1 MISTADFK
9 NGLTIELDG
18 DVYQIIEYQH
28 VKPGKG
34 GAFVRTRLK
43 QLRTGNVFEKTF
55 RSGYKVEQA
64 RVERRKMQF
73 LYHTGDGFYFM
84 DTENFD
90 QIELTSAQVGD
101 ARDYLKE
108 GLEVDVIM
116 YRGELMGMDLPA
128 AVQLKIT
135 QTDPGVRGD
144 TATGG
149 TKPAVLETG
158 ATIQVP
164 LFLNIG
170 DAVKVDTR
178 TGAYLERVS

>member
-9 NGLTIELDG
+9 NGLTIALDG
-18 DVYQIIEYQH
+18 EVYQIIEYQH

-43 QLRTGNVFEKTF
+43 HLKTGNVFDKTF

-64 RVERRKMQF
+64 HVDRRKMQF
-73 LYHTGDGFYFM
+73 LYRTGDAFFFM
-84 DTENFD
+84 DSENFD
-90 QIELTSAQVGD
+90 QIELSAAQVGD
-101 ARDYLKE
+101 ACNYLSE

-116 YRGELMGMDLPA
+116 YQGELMGLDLPA
-128 AVQLKIT
+128 AVELKIA

-158 ATIQVP
+158 VTVQVP

-170 DAVKVDTR
+170 DVVKVDTR
-178 TGAYLERVS
+178 TGEYLERAS